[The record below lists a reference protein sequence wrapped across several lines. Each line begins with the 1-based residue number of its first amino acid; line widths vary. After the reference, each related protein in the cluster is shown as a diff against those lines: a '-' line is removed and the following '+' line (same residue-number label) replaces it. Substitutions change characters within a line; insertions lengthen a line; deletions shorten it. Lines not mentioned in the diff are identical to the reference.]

1 MESRRLYWVNTGS
14 DSVQYYDFITSQ
26 VKTVHLNNDRPTA
39 ATVYR
44 GKLYYAN
51 QDDNAIHVANKTT
64 GADNSILRNNTGKF
78 ISDCVGTPAYCSYL
92 HNNVGYCSKQSL
104 SPVLGKLY
112 RLLIC
117 TGLNLN
123 V

>member
-1 MESRRLYWVNTGS
+1 MNTGS
-14 DSVQYYDFITSQ
+14 DSVQYYDFITNE
-26 VKTVHLNNDRPTA
+26 VKTVHLNNDHPTT

-78 ISDCVGTPAYCSYL
+78 ISGCAGMAVYYVVYILLTVYSRI
-92 HNNVGYCSKQSL
+92 
-104 SPVLGKLY
+104 VLD
-112 RLLIC
+112 
-117 TGLNLN
+117 T
-123 V
+123 

>member
-1 MESRRLYWVNTGS
+1 MNTGS
-14 DSVQYYDFITSQ
+14 DSVQYYDFITNE
-26 VKTVHLNNDRPTA
+26 VKTVHLNNDHPTA

-64 GADNSILRNNTGKF
+64 GADNTILRNNTGKLF
-78 ISDCVGTPAYCSYL
+78 QALLDWQCVIYILMTVYSRIMLGTYCDRQSISPAEA
-92 HNNVGYCSKQSL
+92 N
-104 SPVLGKLY
+104 
-112 RLLIC
+112 C
-117 TGLNLN
+117 TGYTSVL

>member
-1 MESRRLYWVNTGS
+1 VNTGS
-14 DSVQYYDFITSQ
+14 DSVQYYDFITNE

-64 GADNSILRNNTGKF
+64 GADNSILRNNTGEF
-78 ISDCVGTPAYCSYL
+78 ILGFAGLALCYVCIDD
-92 HNNVGYCSKQSL
+92 SL
-104 SPVLGKLY
+104 FSGSSGH
-112 RLLIC
+112 LL
-117 TGLNLN
+117 
-123 V
+123 

>member
-1 MESRRLYWVNTGS
+1 VNTRS
-14 DSVQYYDFITSQ
+14 DSVQYYDFITNQ
-26 VKTVHLNNDRPTA
+26 VETVHLNNDHPTA

-64 GADNSILRNNTGKF
+64 GADNTILRNNTGKF
-78 ISDCVGTPAYCSYL
+78 ISYWFGIAACYKHIHIYKP
-92 HNNVGYCSKQSL
+92 L
-104 SPVLGKLY
+104 SFNLDS
-112 RLLIC
+112 C
-117 TGLNLN
+117 THH